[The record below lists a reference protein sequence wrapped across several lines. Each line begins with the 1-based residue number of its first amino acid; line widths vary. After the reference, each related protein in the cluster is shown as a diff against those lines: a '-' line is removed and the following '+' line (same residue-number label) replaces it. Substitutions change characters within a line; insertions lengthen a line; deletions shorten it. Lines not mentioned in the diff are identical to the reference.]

1 MHDVM
6 RKRLLRKL
14 ESLPEERLYQV
25 LDYIEFLESR
35 YATAPAPSPSTIQ
48 KFGEQLEDRL
58 RAMSVGPRAV
68 TGTMRLIGTAGR
80 VLDGITEAGRDLIRT
95 LEPAPGA
102 APTAPRPVVRPA
114 EPERHA
120 AQEPDAPPPGA
131 SAVPTAGP
139 RTDATETAGG

>member
-6 RKRLLRKL
+6 KKRLMRKL
-14 ESLPEERLYQV
+14 ETLPEETLYQV

-58 RAMSVGPRAV
+58 RLMSVGPKAV

-80 VLDGITEAGRDLIRT
+80 VLDNITEAGRDLIKT

-102 APTAPRPVVRPA
+102 APTAPRTVVRAA
-114 EPERHA
+114 EPERHV
-120 AQEPDAPPPGA
+120 AQEPDAAPPGA
-131 SAVPTAGP
+131 SAVPASGP
-139 RTDATETAGG
+139 RPDTETAEG